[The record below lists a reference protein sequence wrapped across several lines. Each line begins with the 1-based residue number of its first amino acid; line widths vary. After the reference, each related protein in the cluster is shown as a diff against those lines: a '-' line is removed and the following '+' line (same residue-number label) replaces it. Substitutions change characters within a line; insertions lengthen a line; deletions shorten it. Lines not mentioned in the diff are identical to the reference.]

1 MSVRTTDASLL
12 DLDGTWTVTA
22 VSGEAPADL
31 IGRPVPATVP
41 GCVHLD
47 LLAAGLIDEPFDADN
62 EAAQQWIGSTVWRF
76 ARTFTWTPD
85 GAARHDLVAHGLD
98 TLATVVLNGTVVAQT
113 ANQNRSYRWGVDHLL
128 VPGENTIE
136 ISFDAPVPAAERRER
151 ENGGPLFHVNHHP
164 YNAIRKTA
172 SNFGWD
178 WGIDVATS
186 GIWRSIGI
194 EGWSQV
200 RIDAVRPL
208 VDVAGTAGVLTA
220 HVDLVDDGVPQAR
233 PVRVVVSRDGEPIE
247 ATATVRGS
255 GTVTVVV
262 PDVALWWP
270 RGHGEQPLYDVEVS
284 VPGAAPWRHRV
295 GFRTVRLNTLA
306 DAAGHPFELLVN
318 ERVVHVRGANWIPDD
333 AFVTRIDRARL
344 ERRVAD
350 ATEANMNLLRVWG
363 GGMYEWD
370 ELYEICSEQGVLVWQ
385 DFLLACAAYAEEPW
399 LADEIEAEARE
410 AVTRLSKHPS
420 LVLWNGNNENL
431 VGYAEWGWRGTLEGR
446 TWGDRYYRETFPAII
461 AELDPTRPYIPGSPY
476 SADAHLSPNLPT
488 DGTVH
493 IWDVWNEKDYRAYA
507 DWRPR
512 FVAEFGFQGPAAW
525 TTLFD
530 VVHDSPLH
538 PDGHD
543 LLVHQKA
550 NNGNVKLGRGLR
562 GHLPEPRTID
572 DWHFATQ
579 LNQAH
584 ALRFGISHLRAL
596 TPYTSGTVV
605 WQLNDDWPVVSWA
618 AVDFAERRKPLWYAL
633 RDVYTPRFATI
644 QPAAPEVDAL
654 VGSLAAGPA
663 DRYEPADAAP
673 GGHVLVLHD
682 DTDAGWSGEAVVER
696 ITLDGALRARWTA
709 PVQVPARGVARLALP
724 VEVTASADPARELLV
739 ATLDG
744 FARTVLDLAEVVD
757 QDLDPDALVATVDP
771 GEHGAVVTVHARSY
785 LRDVTLLVDRA
796 HPSARVDRSLV
807 SLLPGE
813 EAVFTITA
821 DGPLDP
827 AAVLDPRV
835 LRHAGQLRGAPI
847 GTPLPGS
854 QAAAGAHA
862 AEGVA

>member
-1 MSVRTTDASLL
+1 MPSLS
-12 DLDGTWTVTA
+12 LDGSWTTTA
-22 VSGEAPADL
+22 VAGEAPPEL
-31 IGRPVPATVP
+31 LGRAVPATVP
-41 GCVHLD
+41 GSVHLD
-47 LLAAGLIDEPFDADN
+47 LLAAGLIDEPFDGDN

-85 GAARHDLVAHGLD
+85 GADRHDLVALGLD

-128 VPGENTIE
+128 VPGENAIE
-136 ISFDAPVPAAERRER
+136 ITFDAPVPAAERRER
-151 ENGGPLFHVNHHP
+151 ENGGPLFYVNHHP

-178 WGIDVATS
+178 WGVDVATS
-186 GIWRSIGI
+186 GIWRSIAV
-194 EGWSQV
+194 EGWSGV
-200 RIDAVRPL
+200 RIADVRPL

-220 HVDLVDDGVPQAR
+220 HVDLVDDGVPQVH
-233 PVRVVVSRDGEPIE
+233 PVRVTVSREGRTVEGSGE
-247 ATATVRGS
+247 VRGS
-255 GTVTVVV
+255 GAVTVVV
-262 PDVALWWP
+262 PDVDLWWP
-270 RGHGEQPLYDVEVS
+270 RGHGEQPLYDVEVT
-284 VPGAAPWRHRV
+284 VADAARPTTWRHAL
-295 GFRTVRLNTLA
+295 GFRTVRLRTEA
-306 DAAGHPFELLVN
+306 DALGHPFELLVN
-318 ERVVHVRGANWIPDD
+318 DRPVHVRGANWIPDD

-350 ATEANMNLLRVWG
+350 ATDAHMNLLRVWG

-370 ELYEICSEQGVLVWQ
+370 DLYEICTREGVLVWQ

-410 AVTRLSKHPS
+410 AVTRLARHTS

-431 VGYAEWGWRGTLEGR
+431 VGFAEWGWRGTLAGR
-446 TWGDRYYRETFPAII
+446 TWGDGYYRTLFPAIL

-476 SADAHLSPNLPT
+476 SADAHLSPNLPS

-507 DWRPR
+507 DWHPR

-530 VVHDSPLH
+530 VVHDSPLD
-538 PDGHD
+538 PDGHE

-550 NNGNVKLGRGLR
+550 NNGNLKLARGLR
-562 GHLPEPRTID
+562 GHLPEPRTVD

-584 ALRFGISHLRAL
+584 ALRFGISHFRSLAP
-596 TPYTSGTVV
+596 TCSGTVV

-633 RDVYTPRFATI
+633 RDVYAPRFATI
-644 QPAAPEVDAL
+644 QPVGPDTSAL

-663 DRYEPADAAP
+663 DRYAPVDAAP
-673 GGHVLVLHD
+673 VTHALVLHD
-682 DTDAGWSGEAVVER
+682 DTDEGFTGEVEVRRLTLDGVLRAGWSAAVTVPPR
-696 ITLDGALRARWTA
+696 GTAR
-709 PVQVPARGVARLALP
+709 VPLP
-724 VEVTASADPARELLV
+724 AGLTASSDPAREVVV
-739 ATLDG
+739 ATIGGG
-744 FARTVLDLAEVVD
+744 FARVLLDLGEVVD
-757 QDLDPDALVATVDP
+757 QDLDPDALEADARPTDD
-771 GEHGAVVTVHARSY
+771 GAVVTVRARSY
-785 LRDVTLLVDRA
+785 LRDVTVLADRA
-796 HPSARVDRSLV
+796 HPSARVDDALV

-813 EAVFTITA
+813 EATFVLTA

-827 AAVLDPRV
+827 RAVLDPRV
-835 LRHAGQLRGAPI
+835 LRHAGQLRGAPVGEPLT
-847 GTPLPGS
+847 GTTAPAS
-854 QAAAGAHA
+854 TGA
-862 AEGVA
+862 ERRG

>member
-1 MSVRTTDASLL
+1 MPVSTTATTL
-12 DLDGTWTVTA
+12 DLDGSWTVTA
-22 VSGEAPADL
+22 LSGEAPVDL
-31 IGRPVPATVP
+31 IGRAVPATVP

-85 GAARHDLVAHGLD
+85 GAARHDLVAQGLD

-128 VPGENTIE
+128 LPGENTIE
-136 ISFDAPVPAAERRER
+136 ITVDAPVPAAERRER
-151 ENGGPLFHVNHHP
+151 ENGGHLFHVNHHP

-186 GIWRSIGI
+186 GIWRSIRV
-194 EGWSQV
+194 EGWSDV
-200 RIDAVRPL
+200 RIAAVRPL

-233 PVRVVVSRDGEPIE
+233 PVRVVVSRDGEAVE

-270 RGHGEQPLYDVEVS
+270 RGHGEQPLYDVEIS
-284 VPGAAPWRHRV
+284 VPGAEPWRHRI

-306 DAAGHPFELLVN
+306 DAAGHPFEILVN
-318 ERVVHVRGANWIPDD
+318 ERIVHVRGANWIPDD

-350 ATEANMNLLRVWG
+350 ATEANMNLLRIWG

-370 ELYEICSEQGVLVWQ
+370 DLYEICSEQGVLVWQ

-399 LADEIEAEARE
+399 LAEEIEAEARE
-410 AVTRLSKHPS
+410 AVTRLSRHPS

-446 TWGDRYYRETFPAII
+446 TWGDGYYRETFPAIL

-476 SADAHLSPNLPT
+476 SSDAHLSPNLPT

-507 DWRPR
+507 DWHPR

-538 PDGHD
+538 PDGHE

-550 NNGNVKLGRGLR
+550 NNGNLKLERGLR

-584 ALRFGISHLRAL
+584 ALHFGISHFRAL
-596 TPYTSGTVV
+596 APYTSGTVV

-618 AVDFAERRKPLWYAL
+618 AVDYAERRKPLWYAL
-633 RDVYTPRFATI
+633 RDVYAPRFATI
-644 QPAAPEVDAL
+644 QPALPEVTAL

-663 DRYEPADAAP
+663 DRYEPSDDATA
-673 GGHVLVLHD
+673 GHVLVLHD

-709 PVQVPARGVARLALP
+709 PVSVPARGVARLALP
-724 VEVTASADPARELLV
+724 AEVTASTDPAREVLV

-744 FARTVLDLAEVVD
+744 FARVILDLAEIVD
-757 QDLDPDALVATVDP
+757 QDLDPDALIATVDP
-771 GEHGAVVTVHARSY
+771 TEHGAAVTVHARSY

-796 HPSARVDRSLV
+796 HPSARVDRALV

-835 LRHAGQLRGAPI
+835 LRHAGQLRRAPI
-847 GTPLPGS
+847 GTPLPG
-854 QAAAGAHA
+854 AVATTEVGA
-862 AEGVA
+862 